1 MRDNISAGSHLVI
14 CPHALSDWAQ
24 PSPSVLQRMR
34 GPKDGTVASSG
45 QASYR
50 PRPWL
55 LAGHEQTTDTVP
67 AHAERHWTNWF
78 VIPGALI
85 YEIKSP

>member
-1 MRDNISAGSHLVI
+1 
-14 CPHALSDWAQ
+14 
-24 PSPSVLQRMR
+24 MR

-45 QASYR
+45 QSSILTA
-50 PRPWL
+50 RPWL

-67 AHAERHWTNWF
+67 AHAAERHWTDGF